1 MAYRIPNKHP
11 LDINQ
16 RVAVGVAI
24 PFSGPA
30 VFISN
35 YTTAEQVKSNLINYI
50 LTNSGERVLNPNF
63 GANLRAKLFDQI
75 DDVTLNGLEL
85 KLTSDITNNFPSLKI
100 QQLTLTQIYEQ
111 NAIQLV
117 LVYSVLNNTPETI
130 QIIL

>member
-1 MAYRIPNKHP
+1 MAYRIPNQNP
-11 LDINQ
+11 LDLNQ

-35 YTTAEQVKSNLINYI
+35 YTTTEQIKSNLINYI

-75 DDVTLNGLEL
+75 DDLTLSALEL
-85 KLTSDITNNFPSLKI
+85 KLISDITTNFPSIKI
-100 QQLTLTQIYEQ
+100 QQLTLSPVYEQ

-117 LVYSVLNNTPETI
+117 LVYSLLNNTSETI
-130 QIIL
+130 QITL